1 MYANIKADILNG
13 SLKEF
18 VFQPTLF
25 ELEKKIYVYKKSWKK
40 GEKKLIIDI
49 QVLKHLLTLKI

>member
-25 ELEKKIYVYKKSWKK
+25 ELEKKSMCIKKVEKRGKKS
-40 GEKKLIIDI
+40 
-49 QVLKHLLTLKI
+49 